1 MAEFRYL
8 GGHLS
13 FRDFRAWRRARMER
27 QSVVTQLAVF
37 SREHLFAGRP
47 RYLAAFAHD
56 GNSHVISVFGRPED
70 WQMDIV
76 FEFLSSR
83 GLIFGSALDIGANI
97 GIHSLL
103 FAQKYDRVVAFEPHP
118 QTFQLLRFNLE
129 NYAPNAIALNIAL
142 YSDSRTLILADANPG
157 NIGAASLH
165 GSQDSAD
172 GFEVMTCALDEVAQ
186 VADLPIS
193 LVKIDTEGAEHDV
206 LLGAESLIE
215 KNKPVVIMEDFKSR
229 SGQRSEA
236 VRFLEGLGYDT
247 FLEPAFFP
255 TRRTRKGLVSRLH
268 GALDIW
274 RRGHAFGLRD
284 CDYLSPRGYDLLLAL
299 HKTHAA
305 AAGVSRT

>member
-1 MAEFRYL
+1 
-8 GGHLS
+8 
-13 FRDFRAWRRARMER
+13 MER
-27 QSVVTQLAVF
+27 QSVVTRLTVF
-37 SREHLFAGRP
+37 SREHLSAGRP
-47 RYLAAFAHD
+47 HYLATFAHD

-70 WQMDIV
+70 WQMDTI
-76 FEFLSSR
+76 FEFLSSH
-83 GLIFGSALDIGANI
+83 GLVFGSALDIGANI

-118 QTFQLLRFNLE
+118 QTFRLLSVNLE
-129 NYAPNAIALNIAL
+129 NYAQNAIALNIAL
-142 YSDSRTLILADANPG
+142 YSDSRRLVLADARPG

-172 GFEVMTCALDEVAQ
+172 GFEVVTRALDEVAQ
-186 VADLPIS
+186 LADLPIG
-193 LVKIDTEGAEHDV
+193 LMKIDTEGTEYEV

-215 KNKPVVIMEDFKSR
+215 KNKPVVVMEDFKSL
-229 SGQRSEA
+229 SGRRSEA

-255 TRRTRKGLVSRLH
+255 TRRNKKGLLNRLH

-305 AAGVSRT
+305 TAGICRT